1 VEHAVPFEAVRPWRT
16 AAVVA
21 SGVAAVELLALIVTA
36 TFLLGHSVT
45 SHGSAAAAMV
55 KASSTKPAATKPAQ
69 HAVLPR
75 TRTRV
80 IVLNGNGQA
89 GAAAS
94 EAAAIRSRGY
104 RISAVGNA
112 PQSTHGP
119 TLVMYR
125 PGYAGEGRR
134 LGRDT
139 GISIVTALNGL
150 RPSSLQRAQL
160 VIVLGAS

>member
-1 VEHAVPFEAVRPWRT
+1 MEHAVPFEAVRPWRT
-16 AAVVA
+16 AAMIA

-36 TFLLGHSVT
+36 TVLLGHSVT
-45 SHGSAAAAMV
+45 SRSAAAARPAPA
-55 KASSTKPAATKPAQ
+55 KPAKTKPAAR
-69 HAVLPR
+69 AVLPR

-94 EAAAIRSRGY
+94 EAAAIHSRGY
-104 RISAVGNA
+104 KISAVGNA
-112 PQSTHGP
+112 TRSTQGP

-125 PGYAGEGRR
+125 PGFAAEGRR
-134 LGRDT
+134 LARDT
-139 GISIVTALNGL
+139 GISIVTALDGL
-150 RPSSLQRAQL
+150 KPSSLHRAQL